1 MNTIILKYILIPLVV
16 LLGSI
21 GLNWNAW
28 AGTTTSESVTQSTAE
43 STNGLSGEKLW
54 SNNCQRCHNLQS
66 PSMFSPLQW
75 QLIVHHMRLRANL
88 TGADQRAIL
97 EFLKSS
103 SR

>member
-1 MNTIILKYILIPLVV
+1 MNSKQFKYILIPLFH
-16 LLGSI
+16 LIALA
-21 GLNWNAW
+21 GLSWETL
-28 AGTTTSESVTQSTAE
+28 AGPTTSQTSSESNKS
-43 STNGLSGEKLW
+43 SPSGEQLW

-66 PSMFSPLQW
+66 PAMFSPAQW
-75 QLIVHHMRLRANL
+75 QIIVHHMRVRANI